1 MGWRRILPTD
11 LATGVLVMIESIFKD
26 GGYAVATII
35 SVNLDPTESYQ
46 HIKIARPF
54 AFANK
59 DRNTRSPLLGSEVVD
74 ISIGSLF
81 RDDSDYFVFEDSK
94 GRLHQHV
101 T

>member
-1 MGWRRILPTD
+1 MGWRKIIPTD
-11 LATGVLVMIESIFKD
+11 LVSGVIVMIESIIKD
-26 GGYAVATII
+26 GGYGICTII
-35 SVNLDPTESYQ
+35 SVNIDPNESYQ

-74 ISIGSLF
+74 VSVGSLF
-81 RDDSDYFVFEDSK
+81 RDDSDYFVFENRDGK
-94 GRLHQHV
+94 LREHV